1 MAYLAQKDSVEST
14 KKANSNRKNYRDL
27 LKSGTTRNDRDLLK
41 NLDNSHTFSLKY
53 KSNASASKLNKTSIT
68 TGDKAK
74 LSQKSDNND
83 GCISPD
89 VLRNRAKKVAE
100 AFSGI

>member
-14 KKANSNRKNYRDL
+14 KKVNSTRKNYRDI
-27 LKSGTTRNDRDLLK
+27 LKSGTTRNDWDLLK

-68 TGDKAK
+68 TGDKSK
-74 LSQKSDNND
+74 LSQKSDND

-100 AFSGI
+100 AFSGM